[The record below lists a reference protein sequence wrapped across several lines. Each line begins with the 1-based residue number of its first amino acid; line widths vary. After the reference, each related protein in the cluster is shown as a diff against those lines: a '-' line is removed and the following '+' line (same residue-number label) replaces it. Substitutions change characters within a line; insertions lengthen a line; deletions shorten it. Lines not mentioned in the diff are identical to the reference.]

1 MPSEFELDDYLKN
14 VYFKTTSGEE
24 IFFNEKGYVPGRFDI
39 FNWVIHTNG
48 TIKKTIIGSF
58 SSIDHKYLI
67 YDNAITWNPYFN
79 QTPTSICSEICSS
92 GHRKIPQTG
101 KPSCCFYCVPCSDGE
116 IANSSGMEN
125 CEKCPEDHWSNPA
138 RNECIRRTIDFLS
151 YEDTLGMSL
160 ACFASLFLL
169 ITIVVLW
176 IFIKH
181 RDTPIVRVNNRNL
194 TYILLV
200 ALILSYVCTFL
211 FIGKPVQL
219 LCRLRQPTFG
229 FVSTV
234 AISAILGKTMTVVIA
249 FNATKPGSKLKK
261 LMGSKMSTALVFVCS
276 LGELVICFTW
286 LSCYPP
292 FVDIDIKTSP
302 GSIILLCN
310 EGHVIAFFL
319 VVSYVGILA
328 LFSFIIAFL
337 ARKLPDS
344 FNESKYI
351 TFSMLVFCSIWVSF
365 IPSYLSTKGKYVI
378 AVEIFSILASTS
390 GVLLCIFAPKC
401 YIIILKPQLNSRAQI
416 NVKKQSK

>member
-1 MPSEFELDDYLKN
+1 MRNIDRLLDNTY
-14 VYFKTTSGEE
+14 
-24 IFFNEKGYVPGRFDI
+24 
-39 FNWVIHTNG
+39 
-48 TIKKTIIGSF
+48 
-58 SSIDHKYLI
+58 SS
-67 YDNAITWNPYFN
+67 
-79 QTPTSICSEICSS
+79 
-92 GHRKIPQTG
+92 
-101 KPSCCFYCVPCSDGE
+101 
-116 IANSSGMEN
+116 
-125 CEKCPEDHWSNPA
+125 
-138 RNECIRRTIDFLS
+138 
-151 YEDTLGMSL
+151 
-160 ACFASLFLL
+160 
-169 ITIVVLW
+169 VL
-176 IFIKH
+176 
-181 RDTPIVRVNNRNL
+181 
-194 TYILLV
+194 LLV

-211 FIGKPVQL
+211 FNGKPVQL

-261 LMGSKMSTALVFVCS
+261 LMGSKMSTALVFVCT

-310 EGHVIAFFL
+310 EGHIIAFFL
-319 VVSYVGILA
+319 VVSYIGILA
-328 LFSFIIAFL
+328 LFCFIIAFL

-351 TFSMLVFCSIWVSF
+351 TFSMLVFCSVWVSF

-401 YIIILKPQLNSRAQI
+401 YIIKLKPQLNSRAQI

>member
-1 MPSEFELDDYLKN
+1 
-14 VYFKTTSGEE
+14 
-24 IFFNEKGYVPGRFDI
+24 
-39 FNWVIHTNG
+39 
-48 TIKKTIIGSF
+48 
-58 SSIDHKYLI
+58 
-67 YDNAITWNPYFN
+67 
-79 QTPTSICSEICSS
+79 
-92 GHRKIPQTG
+92 
-101 KPSCCFYCVPCSDGE
+101 
-116 IANSSGMEN
+116 MEN

-169 ITIVVLW
+169 ITIAVLW

-276 LGELVICFTW
+276 LGELVICFIW

-351 TFSMLVFCSIWVSF
+351 TFSMLVFCSVWLSF